1 MVSIS
6 SQWGTD
12 GPLGAF
18 RMYVQ
23 MYSLVRWYYLDWS
36 CPFPHLKAMY
46 HLCRSLKVC
55 CCRDIKCQT
64 VTHSQHGWMYP
75 WTLVWTLIT
84 MWIAWVCST
93 VFAVDPR
100 RIGGLFTAGSLLEV
114 GLNRHLNLGRIFAS
128 MKRVRIGSDN
138 GLSLIQHQ
146 AIILNNARLL
156 SIGPLG
162 TKGQTSMRFESEY
175 KFFHSRK
182 CIRKYR
188 LTNDGHF
195 VQGQVS

>member
-1 MVSIS
+1 
-6 SQWGTD
+6 
-12 GPLGAF
+12 
-18 RMYVQ
+18 
-23 MYSLVRWYYLDWS
+23 
-36 CPFPHLKAMY
+36 MY

-162 TKGQTSMRFESEY
+162 TKEQLQWDSNQNTNFSIHGNAYGNIVWQMTDIL
-175 KFFHSRK
+175 SRGRWVK
-182 CIRKYR
+182 WEALHARSVWGWR
-188 LTNDGHF
+188 PLVHF
-195 VQGQVS
+195 VSVFATMRIHV